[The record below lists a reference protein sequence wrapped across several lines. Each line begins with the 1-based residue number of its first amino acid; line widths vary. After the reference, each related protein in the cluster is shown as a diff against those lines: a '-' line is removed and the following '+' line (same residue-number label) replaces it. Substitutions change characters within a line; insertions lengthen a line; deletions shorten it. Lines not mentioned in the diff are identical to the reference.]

1 MNEATTQVAGR
12 PVPIISEA
20 MNEQWLG
27 LVPMNLAIYNHEYT
41 SHCTSVP
48 AYQAVYGGWAVNV
61 GDNRY
66 PWSSRAN
73 RTRQHWVGMQRGMVA
88 QLFVEGSVMGWMA
101 LEELAMWMNNASHSD
116 DIGFFRTLCQLRV
129 AANKFLVHG
138 RLWRPPAVHALPP
151 TTTMV
156 CDFGT
161 FGSTT
166 PIDPAM
172 CCNISNALVSAWADQ
187 NGSQI
192 GVAMVNHGVELVQL
206 VVDIA
211 LPPALQ
217 SKKTLIG
224 RSLGSTGSVPTTIP
238 TQRSADGTSAQLV
251 HKLPTLT
258 GAVFELLCP

>member
-1 MNEATTQVAGR
+1 
-12 PVPIISEA
+12 
-20 MNEQWLG
+20 
-27 LVPMNLAIYNHEYT
+27 
-41 SHCTSVP
+41 
-48 AYQAVYGGWAVNV
+48 
-61 GDNRY
+61 
-66 PWSSRAN
+66 
-73 RTRQHWVGMQRGMVA
+73 
-88 QLFVEGSVMGWMA
+88 
-101 LEELAMWMNNASHSD
+101 MWMNNASHSD
-116 DIGFFRTLCQLRV
+116 DIGFFRTLCHLRV

-172 CCNISNALVSAWADQ
+172 CCNISNALVSVWADQ
-187 NGSQI
+187 NGSHI
-192 GVAMVNHGVELVQL
+192 GVAMVNHGAELVQL

-251 HKLPTLT
+251 HKLSALT
-258 GAVFELLCP
+258 GAVFELLCPYISAAVVACASNYTTHTRIDLHPQVSARCALNCQQPTAAACASASFLS